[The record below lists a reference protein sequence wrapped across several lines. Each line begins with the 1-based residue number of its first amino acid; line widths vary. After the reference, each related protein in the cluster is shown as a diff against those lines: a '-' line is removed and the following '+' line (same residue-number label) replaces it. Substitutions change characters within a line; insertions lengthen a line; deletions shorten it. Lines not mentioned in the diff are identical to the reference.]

1 MEKRKVGRPKI
12 ENNTKK
18 KFIVYVDKDTYF
30 FYKERGTGSVSRGMK
45 AVKDALS
52 KITKDKE

>member
-18 KFIVYVDKDTYF
+18 KFIVYVDLDTYA

-45 AVKDALS
+45 AVQDAIA
-52 KITKDKE
+52 KITKDS